1 MCILIVKEILYR
13 NLDKEVF
20 YREFAQGSCHRD
32 LLIVEIL
39 YRELLERSCT
49 EIWPSAL
56 LQRSCQQSSYREV
69 VRRSLDDVAK
79 RQMID
84 L

>member
-1 MCILIVKEILYR
+1 VCILIVKEILYR